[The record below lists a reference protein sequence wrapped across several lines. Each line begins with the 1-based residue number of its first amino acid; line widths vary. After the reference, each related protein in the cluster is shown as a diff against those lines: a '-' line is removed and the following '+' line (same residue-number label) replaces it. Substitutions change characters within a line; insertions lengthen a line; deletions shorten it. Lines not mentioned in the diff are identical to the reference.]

1 MLLEIAV
8 IFFLISS
15 TKKIWEISDGYWIH
29 KCIHFHGGLT
39 WEKSM
44 LVLFFFLYYLTKMVS
59 KSLLKLRIIIWKI
72 LVWDTFKK
80 KIDWVQPEYL
90 TWVMFVTERNLIDI
104 ITLSQVGKLPSGLQV
119 YPSWL
124 YNSLKISNYNLK
136 KKLRYMCLE

>member
-1 MLLEIAV
+1 
-8 IFFLISS
+8 
-15 TKKIWEISDGYWIH
+15 
-29 KCIHFHGGLT
+29 
-39 WEKSM
+39 
-44 LVLFFFLYYLTKMVS
+44 MVS

-104 ITLSQVGKLPSGLQV
+104 TLSQVGKLPSGLQV

-136 KKLRYMCLE
+136 TKLRYMCLE